1 MFTLMIIN
9 KIHWLGVGLSSP
21 PGILY
26 LNEQR
31 YNLLV
36 WNRSVDKAQSLLKN
50 KIYVNQ
56 LDISSLSKKLD
67 RNDLIVSMLPA
78 SMHMEIA
85 ELAINYKCHLVTSSY
100 HDPQYEKLEQKFI
113 DNDCLFICECGLDPG
128 IDHLMAHKLVEDF
141 KSSKTI
147 DTKTE
152 ISFLSYCGGVP
163 KIPNDFKYKF
173 SWSPLGVLK
182 ALKSP
187 SRSLKDF
194 KIFDVNRP
202 WDAITHY
209 TAPLA
214 QPEEFEVYPNRDSIP
229 FMQQYKFDPDWTV
242 KQFVRG
248 TLRLNGWAEAWSDIF
263 KEIETLSGEKGE
275 KRLEEMSEV
284 FWRDNAYGE
293 SEPDRVI
300 LCVDLKAEKGSRVV
314 WHKTFKMDAWGDH
327 RGTAMA
333 RLVSN
338 PVYFAVEA
346 IANKQIEFGVNA
358 ATSDPVIVDKW
369 LENIKG
375 LAQEFDVID
384 HLS

>member
-128 IDHLMAHKLVEDF
+128 IDHLLAHKLIQEFEKGNYQDI
-141 KSSKTI
+141 KSIWFESM
-147 DTKTE
+147 
-152 ISFLSYCGGVP
+152 CGGFP
-163 KIPNDFKYKF
+163 EIPNNFKYKF

-182 ALKSP
+182 ALNTPANHTENFSEE
-187 SRSLKDF
+187 RSEKPYK
-194 KIFDVNRP
+194 KINF
-202 WDAITHY
+202 I
-209 TAPLA
+209 
-214 QPEEFEVYPNRDSIP
+214 EFNNEKFETYPNRNSIP
-229 FMQQYKFDPDWTV
+229 YINEYNLGKYSNILEHFE
-242 KQFVRG
+242 RG
-248 TLRLNGWAEAWSDIF
+248 TIRLEGWSKAWNEIF
-263 KEIETLSGEKGE
+263 KNIEDKIDLENLSKKLWEE
-275 KRLEEMSEV
+275 NQYDNLE
-284 FWRDNAYGE
+284 N
-293 SEPDRVI
+293 DRVLLYVKIRSKNSNNNEIFNKTLYLDESRPIVNSAMSQCVSFTVAFTIECIMNLKNKKGIHRIFHDEKNVDYI
-300 LCVDLKAEKGSRVV
+300 L
-314 WHKTFKMDAWGDH
+314 
-327 RGTAMA
+327 
-333 RLVSN
+333 
-338 PVYFAVEA
+338 
-346 IANKQIEFGVNA
+346 NKLNECG
-358 ATSDPVIVDKW
+358 
-369 LENIKG
+369 IKIRQ
-375 LAQEFDVID
+375 L
-384 HLS
+384 

>member
-128 IDHLMAHKLVEDF
+128 IDHLLAHKLIQEFEKGNYQDI
-141 KSSKTI
+141 KSIWFESM
-147 DTKTE
+147 
-152 ISFLSYCGGVP
+152 CGGFP
-163 KIPNDFKYKF
+163 EIPNNFKYKF
-173 SWSPLGVLK
+173 SWSPQGVLK
-182 ALKSP
+182 ALNTPAIHIENFSEE
-187 SRSLKDF
+187 RSEKPYK
-194 KIFDVNRP
+194 KINF
-202 WDAITHY
+202 I
-209 TAPLA
+209 
-214 QPEEFEVYPNRDSIP
+214 EFNNEKFETYPNRNSIP
-229 FMQQYKFDPDWTV
+229 YVNEYNLGKYSNILEHFE
-242 KQFVRG
+242 RG
-248 TLRLNGWAEAWSDIF
+248 TIRLEGWSKAWNEIF
-263 KEIETLSGEKGE
+263 KNIEDKIDLENLSKKLWEE
-275 KRLEEMSEV
+275 NQYDNLE
-284 FWRDNAYGE
+284 N
-293 SEPDRVI
+293 DRVLLYVKIRSKNSNNNEIFNKTLYLDESRPIVNSAMSQCVSYTVAFTIECIMNLKNKKGIHRIFHDEKNVDYI
-300 LCVDLKAEKGSRVV
+300 L
-314 WHKTFKMDAWGDH
+314 
-327 RGTAMA
+327 
-333 RLVSN
+333 
-338 PVYFAVEA
+338 
-346 IANKQIEFGVNA
+346 NKLNECG
-358 ATSDPVIVDKW
+358 
-369 LENIKG
+369 IKIRQ
-375 LAQEFDVID
+375 L
-384 HLS
+384 

>member
-31 YNLLV
+31 YDLLV

-128 IDHLMAHKLVEDF
+128 IDHLLAHKLIQEFEKGNYQDI
-141 KSSKTI
+141 KSIWFESM
-147 DTKTE
+147 
-152 ISFLSYCGGVP
+152 CGGFP
-163 KIPNDFKYKF
+163 EIPNNFKYKF

-182 ALKSP
+182 ALNTPANHIENFSEE
-187 SRSLKDF
+187 RSEKPYK
-194 KIFDVNRP
+194 KINF
-202 WDAITHY
+202 I
-209 TAPLA
+209 
-214 QPEEFEVYPNRDSIP
+214 EFNNEKFETYPNRNSIP
-229 FMQQYKFDPDWTV
+229 YINEYNLGKYSNILEHFE
-242 KQFVRG
+242 RG
-248 TLRLNGWAEAWSDIF
+248 TIRLEGWSKAWNEIF
-263 KEIETLSGEKGE
+263 KNIEDKIDLENLSKKLWEE
-275 KRLEEMSEV
+275 NQYDNLE
-284 FWRDNAYGE
+284 N
-293 SEPDRVI
+293 DRVLLYVKIRSKNSNNNEIFNKTLYLDESRPIVNSAMSQCVSYTVAFTIECIMNLKNKKGIHRIFHDEKNVDYI
-300 LCVDLKAEKGSRVV
+300 L
-314 WHKTFKMDAWGDH
+314 
-327 RGTAMA
+327 
-333 RLVSN
+333 
-338 PVYFAVEA
+338 
-346 IANKQIEFGVNA
+346 NKLNECG
-358 ATSDPVIVDKW
+358 
-369 LENIKG
+369 IKIRQ
-375 LAQEFDVID
+375 L
-384 HLS
+384 

>member
-100 HDPQYEKLEQKFI
+100 HDHEYEKLEQKFI

-128 IDHLMAHKLVEDF
+128 IDHLLAHKLIQEFEKGNYQDI
-141 KSSKTI
+141 KSIWFESM
-147 DTKTE
+147 
-152 ISFLSYCGGVP
+152 CGGFP
-163 KIPNDFKYKF
+163 EIPNNFKYKF

-182 ALKSP
+182 ALNTPANHIENFSEE
-187 SRSLKDF
+187 RSEKPYK
-194 KIFDVNRP
+194 KINF
-202 WDAITHY
+202 I
-209 TAPLA
+209 
-214 QPEEFEVYPNRDSIP
+214 EFNNEKFETYPNRNSIP
-229 FMQQYKFDPDWTV
+229 YINEYNLGKYSNILEHFE
-242 KQFVRG
+242 RG
-248 TLRLNGWAEAWSDIF
+248 TIRLEGWSKAWNEIF
-263 KEIETLSGEKGE
+263 KNIEDKIDLENLSKKLWEE
-275 KRLEEMSEV
+275 NQYDNLE
-284 FWRDNAYGE
+284 N
-293 SEPDRVI
+293 DRVLLYVKIRSKNSNNNEIFNKTLYLDESRPIVNSAMSQCVSYTVAFTIECIMNLKNKKGIHRIFHDEKNVDYI
-300 LCVDLKAEKGSRVV
+300 L
-314 WHKTFKMDAWGDH
+314 
-327 RGTAMA
+327 
-333 RLVSN
+333 
-338 PVYFAVEA
+338 
-346 IANKQIEFGVNA
+346 NKLNECG
-358 ATSDPVIVDKW
+358 
-369 LENIKG
+369 IKIRQ
-375 LAQEFDVID
+375 L
-384 HLS
+384 

>member
-31 YNLLV
+31 YDLLV

-128 IDHLMAHKLVEDF
+128 IDHLLAHKLIQEFEKGNYQDI
-141 KSSKTI
+141 KSIWFESM
-147 DTKTE
+147 
-152 ISFLSYCGGVP
+152 CGGFP
-163 KIPNDFKYKF
+163 EIPNNFKYKF

-182 ALKSP
+182 ALNTPANHIENFSEE
-187 SRSLKDF
+187 RSEKPYK
-194 KIFDVNRP
+194 KINF
-202 WDAITHY
+202 I
-209 TAPLA
+209 
-214 QPEEFEVYPNRDSIP
+214 EFNNEKFETYPNRNSIP
-229 FMQQYKFDPDWTV
+229 YINAYNLGKYSNILEHFE
-242 KQFVRG
+242 RG
-248 TLRLNGWAEAWSDIF
+248 RIRLEGWSKAWNEIF
-263 KEIETLSGEKGE
+263 KNIEDKIDLENLSKKLWEE
-275 KRLEEMSEV
+275 NQYDNLE
-284 FWRDNAYGE
+284 N
-293 SEPDRVI
+293 DRVLLYVKIRSKNSNNNEIFNKTLYLDESRPIVNSAMSQCVSYTVAFTIECIMNLKNKKGIHRIFHDEKNVDYI
-300 LCVDLKAEKGSRVV
+300 L
-314 WHKTFKMDAWGDH
+314 
-327 RGTAMA
+327 
-333 RLVSN
+333 
-338 PVYFAVEA
+338 
-346 IANKQIEFGVNA
+346 NKLNECG
-358 ATSDPVIVDKW
+358 
-369 LENIKG
+369 IKIRQ
-375 LAQEFDVID
+375 L
-384 HLS
+384 

>member
-56 LDISSLSKKLD
+56 FDISSLSKKLD

-128 IDHLMAHKLVEDF
+128 IDHLLAHKLIQEFEKGNYQDI
-141 KSSKTI
+141 KSIWFESM
-147 DTKTE
+147 
-152 ISFLSYCGGVP
+152 CGGFP
-163 KIPNDFKYKF
+163 EIPNNFKYKF

-182 ALKSP
+182 ALNTPANHIENFSEE
-187 SRSLKDF
+187 RSEKPYK
-194 KIFDVNRP
+194 KINF
-202 WDAITHY
+202 I
-209 TAPLA
+209 
-214 QPEEFEVYPNRDSIP
+214 EFNNEKFETYPNRNSIP
-229 FMQQYKFDPDWTV
+229 YINEYNLGKYSNILEHFE
-242 KQFVRG
+242 RG
-248 TLRLNGWAEAWSDIF
+248 TIRLEGWSKAWNEIF
-263 KEIETLSGEKGE
+263 KNIEDKIDLENLSKKLWEE
-275 KRLEEMSEV
+275 NQYDNLE
-284 FWRDNAYGE
+284 N
-293 SEPDRVI
+293 DRVLLYVKIRSKNSNNNEIFNKTLYLDESRPIVNSAMSQCVSYTVAFTIECIMNLKNKKGIHRIFHDEKNVDYI
-300 LCVDLKAEKGSRVV
+300 L
-314 WHKTFKMDAWGDH
+314 
-327 RGTAMA
+327 
-333 RLVSN
+333 
-338 PVYFAVEA
+338 
-346 IANKQIEFGVNA
+346 NKLNECG
-358 ATSDPVIVDKW
+358 
-369 LENIKG
+369 IKIRQ
-375 LAQEFDVID
+375 L
-384 HLS
+384 

>member
-85 ELAINYKCHLVTSSY
+85 ELAIKYKCHLVTSSY

-128 IDHLMAHKLVEDF
+128 IDHLLAHKLIQEFEKGNYQDI
-141 KSSKTI
+141 KSIWFESM
-147 DTKTE
+147 
-152 ISFLSYCGGVP
+152 CGGFP
-163 KIPNDFKYKF
+163 EIPNNFKYKF

-182 ALKSP
+182 ALNTPANHIENFSEE
-187 SRSLKDF
+187 RSEKPYK
-194 KIFDVNRP
+194 KINF
-202 WDAITHY
+202 I
-209 TAPLA
+209 
-214 QPEEFEVYPNRDSIP
+214 EFNNEKFETYPNRNSIP
-229 FMQQYKFDPDWTV
+229 YINEYNLGKYSNILEHFE
-242 KQFVRG
+242 RG
-248 TLRLNGWAEAWSDIF
+248 TIRLEGWSKAWNEIF
-263 KEIETLSGEKGE
+263 KNIEDKIDLENLSKKLWEE
-275 KRLEEMSEV
+275 NQYDNLE
-284 FWRDNAYGE
+284 N
-293 SEPDRVI
+293 DRVLLYVKIRSKNSNNNEIFNKTLYLDESRPIVNSAMSQCVSYTVAFTIECIMNLKNKKGIYRIFHDEKNVDYI
-300 LCVDLKAEKGSRVV
+300 L
-314 WHKTFKMDAWGDH
+314 
-327 RGTAMA
+327 
-333 RLVSN
+333 
-338 PVYFAVEA
+338 
-346 IANKQIEFGVNA
+346 NKLNECG
-358 ATSDPVIVDKW
+358 
-369 LENIKG
+369 IKIRQ
-375 LAQEFDVID
+375 L
-384 HLS
+384 

>member
-31 YNLLV
+31 YDLLV

-128 IDHLMAHKLVEDF
+128 IDHLLAHKLIQEFEKGNYQDI
-141 KSSKTI
+141 KSIWFESM
-147 DTKTE
+147 
-152 ISFLSYCGGVP
+152 CGGFP
-163 KIPNDFKYKF
+163 EIPNNFKYKF

-182 ALKSP
+182 ALNTPANHIENFSEE
-187 SRSLKDF
+187 RSEKPYK
-194 KIFDVNRP
+194 KINF
-202 WDAITHY
+202 I
-209 TAPLA
+209 
-214 QPEEFEVYPNRDSIP
+214 EFNNEKFETYPNRNSIP
-229 FMQQYKFDPDWTV
+229 YINEYNLGKYSNILEHFE
-242 KQFVRG
+242 RG
-248 TLRLNGWAEAWSDIF
+248 TIRLEGWSKAWNEIF
-263 KEIETLSGEKGE
+263 KNIEDKIDLENLSKKLWEE
-275 KRLEEMSEV
+275 NQYDNLE
-284 FWRDNAYGE
+284 N
-293 SEPDRVI
+293 DRVLLYVKIRSKNSNNNEIFNKTLYLDESRPIVNSAMSQCVSYTVAFTIECIMNLKNKKGIHRIFHDEKNVDYI
-300 LCVDLKAEKGSRVV
+300 L
-314 WHKTFKMDAWGDH
+314 
-327 RGTAMA
+327 
-333 RLVSN
+333 
-338 PVYFAVEA
+338 
-346 IANKQIEFGVNA
+346 NKLNEYG
-358 ATSDPVIVDKW
+358 
-369 LENIKG
+369 IKIRQ
-375 LAQEFDVID
+375 L
-384 HLS
+384 

>member
-56 LDISSLSKKLD
+56 FDISSLSKKLD

-128 IDHLMAHKLVEDF
+128 IDHLLAHKLIQEFEKGNYQDI
-141 KSSKTI
+141 KSICFESM
-147 DTKTE
+147 
-152 ISFLSYCGGVP
+152 CGGFP
-163 KIPNDFKYKF
+163 EIPNNFKYKF

-182 ALKSP
+182 ALNTPANHIENFSEE
-187 SRSLKDF
+187 RSEKPYK
-194 KIFDVNRP
+194 KINF
-202 WDAITHY
+202 I
-209 TAPLA
+209 
-214 QPEEFEVYPNRDSIP
+214 EFNNEKFETYPNRNSIP
-229 FMQQYKFDPDWTV
+229 YINEYNLGKYSNILEHFE
-242 KQFVRG
+242 RG
-248 TLRLNGWAEAWSDIF
+248 TIRLEGWSKAWNEIF
-263 KEIETLSGEKGE
+263 KNIEDKIDLENLSKKLWEE
-275 KRLEEMSEV
+275 NQYDNLE
-284 FWRDNAYGE
+284 N
-293 SEPDRVI
+293 DRVLLYVKIRSKNSNNNEIFNKTLYLDESRPIVNSAMSQCVSYTVAFTIECIMNLKNKKGIHRIFHDEKNVDYI
-300 LCVDLKAEKGSRVV
+300 L
-314 WHKTFKMDAWGDH
+314 
-327 RGTAMA
+327 
-333 RLVSN
+333 
-338 PVYFAVEA
+338 
-346 IANKQIEFGVNA
+346 NKLNECG
-358 ATSDPVIVDKW
+358 
-369 LENIKG
+369 IKIRQ
-375 LAQEFDVID
+375 L
-384 HLS
+384 

>member
-128 IDHLMAHKLVEDF
+128 IDHLLAHKLIQEFEKGNYQDI
-141 KSSKTI
+141 KSIGFESM
-147 DTKTE
+147 
-152 ISFLSYCGGVP
+152 CGGFP
-163 KIPNDFKYKF
+163 EIPNNFKYKF

-182 ALKSP
+182 ALNTPANHIENFSEE
-187 SRSLKDF
+187 RSEKPYK
-194 KIFDVNRP
+194 KINF
-202 WDAITHY
+202 I
-209 TAPLA
+209 
-214 QPEEFEVYPNRDSIP
+214 EFNNEKFETYPNRNSIP
-229 FMQQYKFDPDWTV
+229 YINEYNLGKYSNILEHFE
-242 KQFVRG
+242 RG
-248 TLRLNGWAEAWSDIF
+248 TIRLEGWSKAWNEIF
-263 KEIETLSGEKGE
+263 KNIEDKIDLENLSKKLWEE
-275 KRLEEMSEV
+275 NQYDNLE
-284 FWRDNAYGE
+284 N
-293 SEPDRVI
+293 DRVLLYVKIRSKNSNNNEFFNKTLYLDESRPIVNSAMSQCVSYTVAFTIECIMNLKNKKGIHRIFHDEKNVDYI
-300 LCVDLKAEKGSRVV
+300 L
-314 WHKTFKMDAWGDH
+314 
-327 RGTAMA
+327 
-333 RLVSN
+333 
-338 PVYFAVEA
+338 
-346 IANKQIEFGVNA
+346 NKLNECG
-358 ATSDPVIVDKW
+358 
-369 LENIKG
+369 IKIRQ
-375 LAQEFDVID
+375 L
-384 HLS
+384 

>member
-128 IDHLMAHKLVEDF
+128 IDHLLAHKLIQEFEKGNYQDI
-141 KSSKTI
+141 KSIWFESM
-147 DTKTE
+147 
-152 ISFLSYCGGVP
+152 CGGFP
-163 KIPNDFKYKF
+163 EIPNNFKYKF

-182 ALKSP
+182 ALNTPANHTENFSEE
-187 SRSLKDF
+187 RSEKPYK
-194 KIFDVNRP
+194 KINF
-202 WDAITHY
+202 I
-209 TAPLA
+209 
-214 QPEEFEVYPNRDSIP
+214 EFNNEKFETYPNRNSIP
-229 FMQQYKFDPDWTV
+229 YINEYNLGKYSNILEHFE
-242 KQFVRG
+242 RG
-248 TLRLNGWAEAWSDIF
+248 TIRLEGWSKAWNEIF
-263 KEIETLSGEKGE
+263 KNIEDKIDLENLSKKLWEE
-275 KRLEEMSEV
+275 NQYDNLE
-284 FWRDNAYGE
+284 N
-293 SEPDRVI
+293 DRVLLYVKIRSKNSNNNEIFNKTLYLDESRPIVNSAMSQCVSYTVALTIECIMNLKNKKGIHRIFHDEKNVDYI
-300 LCVDLKAEKGSRVV
+300 L
-314 WHKTFKMDAWGDH
+314 
-327 RGTAMA
+327 
-333 RLVSN
+333 
-338 PVYFAVEA
+338 
-346 IANKQIEFGVNA
+346 NKLNECG
-358 ATSDPVIVDKW
+358 
-369 LENIKG
+369 IKIRQ
-375 LAQEFDVID
+375 L
-384 HLS
+384 

>member
-128 IDHLMAHKLVEDF
+128 IDHLLAHKLIQEFEKGNYQDI
-141 KSSKTI
+141 KSIWFESM
-147 DTKTE
+147 
-152 ISFLSYCGGVP
+152 CGGFP
-163 KIPNDFKYKF
+163 EIPNNFKYKF
-173 SWSPLGVLK
+173 SWSPQGVLK
-182 ALKSP
+182 ALNTPANHIENFSEE
-187 SRSLKDF
+187 RSEKPYK
-194 KIFDVNRP
+194 KINF
-202 WDAITHY
+202 I
-209 TAPLA
+209 
-214 QPEEFEVYPNRDSIP
+214 EFNNEKFETYPNRNSIP
-229 FMQQYKFDPDWTV
+229 YINEYNLGKYSNILEHFE
-242 KQFVRG
+242 RG
-248 TLRLNGWAEAWSDIF
+248 TIRLEGWSKAWNEIF
-263 KEIETLSGEKGE
+263 KNIEDKIDLENLSKKLWEE
-275 KRLEEMSEV
+275 NQYDNLE
-284 FWRDNAYGE
+284 N
-293 SEPDRVI
+293 DRVLLYVKIRSKNSNNNEIFNKTLYLDESRPIVNSAMSQCVSYTVAFTIECIMNLKNKKGIHRIFHDEKNVDYI
-300 LCVDLKAEKGSRVV
+300 L
-314 WHKTFKMDAWGDH
+314 
-327 RGTAMA
+327 
-333 RLVSN
+333 
-338 PVYFAVEA
+338 
-346 IANKQIEFGVNA
+346 NKLNECG
-358 ATSDPVIVDKW
+358 
-369 LENIKG
+369 IKIRQ
-375 LAQEFDVID
+375 L
-384 HLS
+384 

>member
-31 YNLLV
+31 YDLLV

-128 IDHLMAHKLVEDF
+128 IDHLLAHKLIQEFEKGNYQDI
-141 KSSKTI
+141 KSIGFESM
-147 DTKTE
+147 
-152 ISFLSYCGGVP
+152 CGGFP
-163 KIPNDFKYKF
+163 EIPNNFKYKF

-182 ALKSP
+182 ALNTPANHIENFSEE
-187 SRSLKDF
+187 RSEKPYK
-194 KIFDVNRP
+194 KINF
-202 WDAITHY
+202 I
-209 TAPLA
+209 
-214 QPEEFEVYPNRDSIP
+214 EFNNEKFETYPNRNSIP
-229 FMQQYKFDPDWTV
+229 YINEYNLGKYSNILEHFE
-242 KQFVRG
+242 RG
-248 TLRLNGWAEAWSDIF
+248 TIRLEGWSKAWNEIF
-263 KEIETLSGEKGE
+263 KNIEDKIDLENLSKKLWEE
-275 KRLEEMSEV
+275 NQYDNLE
-284 FWRDNAYGE
+284 N
-293 SEPDRVI
+293 DRVLLYVKIRSKNLNNNEIFNKTLYLDESRPIMNSAMSQCVSYTVAFTIECIMNLKNKKGIHRIFHDEKNVDYI
-300 LCVDLKAEKGSRVV
+300 L
-314 WHKTFKMDAWGDH
+314 
-327 RGTAMA
+327 
-333 RLVSN
+333 
-338 PVYFAVEA
+338 
-346 IANKQIEFGVNA
+346 NKLNECG
-358 ATSDPVIVDKW
+358 
-369 LENIKG
+369 IKIRQ
-375 LAQEFDVID
+375 L
-384 HLS
+384 